1 MRDFRLS
8 VPANLLLVG
17 EYAVTEKGGFGI
29 ALAAQPRLL
38 ATVSPAA
45 SPRIEGIMGSMSFS
59 WDPESGKEP
68 PTLVA
73 ACLAACRAASASH
86 NSATGA
92 SRNSAACFGPTAGP
106 GPWPFAPA
114 RVVIDSTAFFDPDG
128 SKRGLGS
135 SAATAVALVASL
147 LALGGIEGEDLRL
160 ATYPLAIAAHRNFQG
175 GRGSGYDV
183 AASCFGGLGLFTGGA
198 APSWEALGGGAPGRR
213 LSPAA
218 LPRLALFR
226 GPRAVVS
233 PEAVS
238 RYQAWRLAHPE
249 AFRDFLA
256 ASQTGAL
263 ALADASSP
271 VEALEALR
279 QAAQRGLELGIAIG
293 VPAGFEMQAGDEGTG
308 GGPIHSRSVIK
319 ALGAGNELGLI
330 ASVEALDL
338 RNGGRIAGVR
348 IAGGRIAG
356 SGSIPDLEPLV
367 LEPEGLRWE

>member
-29 ALAAQPRLL
+29 ALAAQPRVL
-38 ATVSPAA
+38 ATVSPGA
-45 SPRIEGIMGSMSFS
+45 SPRIEGIMGGMGFS
-59 WDPESGKEP
+59 WDPESGEAP
-68 PTLVA
+68 PPLVGACLA
-73 ACLAACRAASASH
+73 ACLAACRAA
-86 NSATGA
+86 GA
-92 SRNSAACFGPTAGP
+92 SLISAAGASLISAAGASSTP
-106 GPWPFAPA
+106 GPSSWPFAPA
-114 RVVIDSTAFFDPDG
+114 RVVIDSSAFFDPDG

-147 LALGGIEGEDLRL
+147 LALGGLEDEGLRL

-198 APSWEALGGGAPGRR
+198 APSWEALGGGAPGRH

-218 LPRLALFR
+218 LPCLALFR

-238 RYQAWRLAHPE
+238 RYQAWRLAHPK
-249 AFRDFLA
+249 AFHDFFA

-279 QAAQRGLELGIAIG
+279 QAAQRGLELGTAIG

-308 GGPIHSRSVIK
+308 AEPIKSPFVIK
-319 ALGAGNELGLI
+319 ALGAGNELGII

-338 RNGGRIAGVR
+338 RNSGRIAG
-348 IAGGRIAG
+348 
-356 SGSIPDLEPLV
+356 GSIGDPEPLV
-367 LEPEGLRWE
+367 LEQEGLRWE